1 MSENILGNSNLEV
14 PPVGHSRTGLT
25 ATTAMQPE
33 ISKRQIW
40 SAVGS
45 MALCVA
51 MLIAS
56 EFMPVSLLTPIAHD
70 LSATEGMAGQAISIS
85 GLFAVATSLFIATIA
100 GRFDRRHVL
109 MGLTGLMLS
118 SLIPIAMA
126 PNSLVLMVARA
137 LLGIV
142 IGGFWSLAT
151 ATVMRLVP
159 QDSVPK
165 ALGVI
170 YTGNAV
176 ATAFAAPIGSYL
188 GGIIG
193 WRGVFWALAPIAVV
207 NLIWQWMSLPAMPP
221 QRINSV
227 GKILE
232 LLKRRNIAFAMLG
245 VMFTFA
251 GAFATFTYLRPFL
264 ETYTRVSLPQ
274 LSLLL
279 LGLGLAGFAG
289 TYGASALLGRHLYSL
304 LSGLPMA
311 LAAVTLGLL
320 STGHFLW
327 GVATM
332 MIAWGILSSAIPVA
346 WSTWLSKGITDE
358 PESGGG
364 LMVAAIQLSIMLGA
378 AFGGLLL
385 DHISIAATLIGGT
398 ILLTLASL
406 IVGSGDRIKPPGKV
420 ATVAAPR
427 GDREFLRKIATVETR
442 SSATRNGI
450 EVAFR

>member
-1 MSENILGNSNLEV
+1 M
-14 PPVGHSRTGLT
+14 T
-25 ATTAMQPE
+25 ATTTMQPD
-33 ISKRQIW
+33 ISERQIW

-85 GLFAVATSLFIATIA
+85 GLFAVASSLFIATIA

-109 MGLTGLMLS
+109 MGLTALMLS
-118 SLIPIAMA
+118 SLILISLA
-126 PNSLVLMVARA
+126 PNFLVLMVARA

-188 GGIIG
+188 GGIMG

-221 QRINSV
+221 QRVNSV
-227 GKILE
+227 GKLLG
-232 LLKRRNIAFAMLG
+232 LLKRRNVAFAMLG

-264 ETYTRVSLPQ
+264 EAYTRVSLSQ

-289 TYGASALLGRHLYSL
+289 TYGAGVLLGRHLYSL

-320 STGHFLW
+320 ATGQFLW
-327 GVATM
+327 GVAAM

-398 ILLTLASL
+398 ILLALASL
-406 IVGSGDRIKPPGKV
+406 IVGNGDRIGRAHRAEKGFNADMLGTPEQLYKKP
-420 ATVAAPR
+420 
-427 GDREFLRKIATVETR
+427 
-442 SSATRNGI
+442 
-450 EVAFR
+450 